1 MPSRDAA
8 AIASLRFSHIGVAV
22 PSISQALATYQ
33 AIFGYVVLSGPFDD
47 PVQHV
52 SVCFLGT
59 GEPGDLT
66 IELVAPLGDNSP
78 VSQVLAKGIGAYHI
92 CYEVDE
98 IEAALEY
105 VRSQGCLV
113 VSKPV
118 PATAFA
124 GKRIAWFYTP
134 TRQLVELVER

>member
-1 MPSRDAA
+1 
-8 AIASLRFSHIGVAV
+8 
-22 PSISQALATYQ
+22 
-33 AIFGYVVLSGPFDD
+33 
-47 PVQHV
+47 VQHV

-59 GEPGDLT
+59 GELGDLT

-78 VSQVLAKGIGAYHI
+78 ISKVLAKGIGAYHI

-105 VRSQGCLV
+105 VRSEGCIV